1 MIPSGYGEISVHHTG
16 GGIDGEAVWTIGFD
30 NNAAD
35 TAAAIAENV
44 SDAID
49 TLGYLDALSSSV
61 TVEKVHVK
69 LGPDDTGPSAD
80 FSNGNPGT
88 NGGHAA
94 PPNVSYL
101 VTKNTALG
109 GRKGRGRC
117 YVPGVPE
124 VALQD
129 GGAVEGAFVATLQG
143 FFTDWGG
150 AMVLASKP
158 LHLLHGD
165 ATSPTA
171 IDSLVVQSRFATQ
184 RRRLRR

>member
-1 MIPSGYGEISVHHTG
+1 MIPAGFGEIAVVHTG
-16 GGIDGEAVWTIGFD
+16 GGIDGEAIWTMGFD

-35 TAAAIAENV
+35 SAADVAENV

-49 TLGYLDALSSSV
+49 TLGYLDVISSTV
-61 TVEKVHVK
+61 TVTEVRVK
-69 LGPDDTGPSAD
+69 LGPDATGPSATH
-80 FSNGNPGT
+80 T
-88 NGGHAA
+88 NGSTGTVGGNSA
-94 PPNVSYL
+94 PPNVAYL

-124 VALQD
+124 IAMGS
-129 GGAVEGAFVATLQG
+129 GGSVDTAFLATLQD
-143 FFTDWGG
+143 FMTTWGG
-150 AMVLASKP
+150 AMTIASKP

-171 IDSLVVQSRFATQ
+171 IDSLAADARFATQ